1 MSAVLLVSPGGLVT
15 SGVVA
20 RRARPSHR
28 LAARWRATS
37 LDRAIA
43 AGTPP
48 DSSVALELR
57 AHRLVGPHVRRQLA
71 ADIGCLIGM
80 AWDPSPCRSVTVP
93 RCRRQLRET
102 AHQLE
107 ELAQMLRAPTPVE
120 ARGVA
125 LTRLLF
131 VEGNGPLYR
140 PCGDGSPQRL
150 HAALCEAI
158 NGLTCR
164 RSRSDA

>member
-48 DSSVALELR
+48 DSGVALELR
-57 AHRLVGPHVRRQLA
+57 AHRLVGPHVRHRLA
-71 ADIGCLIGM
+71 ADVGCLIGS
-80 AWDPSPCRSVTVP
+80 DCCPSS
-93 RCRRQLRET
+93 RR
-102 AHQLE
+102 H
-107 ELAQMLRAPTPVE
+107 
-120 ARGVA
+120 
-125 LTRLLF
+125 
-131 VEGNGPLYR
+131 
-140 PCGDGSPQRL
+140 S
-150 HAALCEAI
+150 AATGR
-158 NGLTCR
+158 N
-164 RSRSDA
+164 S